1 MGPSGR
7 HRNLHKVYY
16 IFVPEI
22 NINYINIW
30 HFDRLFTTRIQSSTN
45 VLLFKH
51 FYFSKAICLTHIYI
65 YENSQVQN

>member
-7 HRNLHKVYY
+7 HRILHKVYY

-22 NINYINIW
+22 NIKRKNIW

-45 VLLFKH
+45 VLLFNI
-51 FYFSKAICLTHIYI
+51 FILARQYA
-65 YENSQVQN
+65 

>member
-22 NINYINIW
+22 NINKINIW
-30 HFDRLFTTRIQSSTN
+30 HFDRLFTTRIESSTN

-51 FYFSKAICLTHIYI
+51 LNNKVKHAYF
-65 YENSQVQN
+65 